1 MARAQLGLIASACR
15 AIPRR
20 LNPKMQRNGL
30 YVFRRLQAG
39 AEIRIRSRA
48 GSPAELGLAR
58 DPRTLGVAIRQI
70 RLWQGPRL
78 RMLDAADHA
87 LQDGFHDYEADNSFR
102 WTDGDALLPATLF
115 HGLGGDFDLELS
127 VDSTARYP
135 LPAVEPVRDAA

>member
-1 MARAQLGLIASACR
+1 
-15 AIPRR
+15 
-20 LNPKMQRNGL
+20 MQRNGL